1 VLIAFDGLGIYGL
14 HSRLNTPY
22 AVLSTE
28 ARSLTT
34 PNGRPIFQG
43 R

>member
-1 VLIAFDGLGIYGL
+1 MYEELSAKAECEVLIAFDSLGIYGL

-28 ARSLTT
+28 RAV
-34 PNGRPIFQG
+34 
-43 R
+43 